1 MASKATADLPLRG
14 AYWSLAALCA
24 MNLLNYIDRYILA
37 AVVKPIQDDLVIHED
52 ALAGLLATAFI
63 VSYSLFSPF
72 MGWLGDRVT
81 RKYLLAAGVGL
92 WSLATYG
99 SGLAGRLGL
108 SEIVIPL
115 YGPVPGPF
123 VELLLARSIMGIGE
137 ATYAILAPSLIADLF
152 PKSRRNAAMA
162 AFYVAIPIGAAM
174 GYGLGGLM
182 RWLYGWQMAFFVVG
196 VPGFAV
202 ALAALWLREP
212 QRGASEPEEEKAA
225 ARQEPLP
232 LLQVYAALAR
242 NRSYIFNVLGMALF
256 TFALGGLQYWAP
268 KFFESVRGMD
278 QFVAN
283 LGLGGVVAI
292 SGIVGTFLGGWL
304 GDRLG
309 PWLGSTI
316 PPRRG
321 GGYFWLSGLTMLAAM
336 PFFALALLA
345 THPVLIFSAMLVGL
359 TFSFVNA
366 GPSNTILVNVT
377 APRIRATA
385 VAVNIFFI
393 HFLGDIPSPP
403 MMGKVTDL
411 SGSLFWGLAIT
422 VPCVALSGLFFC
434 LGAPHLREDEE
445 AVVRGKN
452 L

>member
-1 MASKATADLPLRG
+1 
-14 AYWSLAALCA
+14 
-24 MNLLNYIDRYILA
+24 
-37 AVVKPIQDDLVIHED
+37 
-52 ALAGLLATAFI
+52 
-63 VSYSLFSPF
+63 
-72 MGWLGDRVT
+72 
-81 RKYLLAAGVGL
+81 
-92 WSLATYG
+92 
-99 SGLAGRLGL
+99 
-108 SEIVIPL
+108 
-115 YGPVPGPF
+115 VPGPF
-123 VELLLARSIMGIGE
+123 IELLLARSIMGIGE

-182 RWLYGWQMAFFVVG
+182 QWLYGWRMAFFVVG

-225 ARQEPLP
+225 AQQEPLP

-242 NRSYIFNVLGMALF
+242 NRSYFFNVLGMALF

-278 QFVAN
+278 QLVAN

-309 PWLGSTI
+309 PWLGRTI

-336 PFFALALLA
+336 PFFALTLLA
-345 THPVLIFSAMLVGL
+345 SHPVLIFSAMLVGL
-359 TFSFVNA
+359 TLSFINA

-377 APRIRATA
+377 APSHPRHGGRRQ
-385 VAVNIFFI
+385 
-393 HFLGDIPSPP
+393 HFLYPLPGGHSLAADDGQGIRSVGKPVLGIGNHRTLRGAEWTVFLHGSTPSP
-403 MMGKVTDL
+403 G
-411 SGSLFWGLAIT
+411 G
-422 VPCVALSGLFFC
+422 
-434 LGAPHLREDEE
+434 
-445 AVVRGKN
+445 
-452 L
+452 